1 MFTKIGTI
9 GAMSLIWENLDHKLD
24 NARKN
29 GKKLRSLKISLSC
42 WINKLSMFPDLYIY
56 ESQLILFNIYVTF
69 TVFFF
74 VVVTWK
80 IKIHYCI
87 CRRPGFDSWV
97 RKISWRREW
106 QPTPYSFLQN
116 PMDKRSLSVHSV
128 AESDTTV
135 WTIVHSVAE
144 SDTTE
149 QITHHFSFVHT
160 RPFALFLLVQVCWKL
175 ITLFFFI
182 WKCE

>member
-106 QPTPYSFLQN
+106 LPTSVSVPGESN
-116 PMDKRSLSVHSV
+116 GHRSLASYSPRGHI
-128 AESDTTV
+128 EST
-135 WTIVHSVAE
+135 WLSG
-144 SDTTE
+144 
-149 QITHHFSFVHT
+149 
-160 RPFALFLLVQVCWKL
+160 
-175 ITLFFFI
+175 
-182 WKCE
+182 